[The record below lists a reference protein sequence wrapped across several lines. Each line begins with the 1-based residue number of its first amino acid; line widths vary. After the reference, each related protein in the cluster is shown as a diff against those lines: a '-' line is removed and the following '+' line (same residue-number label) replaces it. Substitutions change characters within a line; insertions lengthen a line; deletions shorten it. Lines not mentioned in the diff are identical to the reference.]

1 MEKSKRKNK
10 KGVISEE
17 DISTLL
23 QRYTATTILVL
34 LQEVAQFDGVKID
47 WNALAK
53 KTTTG
58 ISNAREFQVL
68 WRHLSYR
75 HMLPEKFDDGAHPL
89 DDDSDLDSE
98 LEAFPSVTSEAS
110 SEAAACVKVL
120 IASGIPSHP
129 NSAAGMNITVPV
141 SIQKLS
147 LPAASFGGGAD
158 VIDANGSGSGTF
170 PPRRKRKPWSEAED
184 MELISAMQKF

>member
-89 DDDSDLDSE
+89 VCS
-98 LEAFPSVTSEAS
+98 T
-110 SEAAACVKVL
+110 
-120 IASGIPSHP
+120 
-129 NSAAGMNITVPV
+129 
-141 SIQKLS
+141 S
-147 LPAASFGGGAD
+147 LP
-158 VIDANGSGSGTF
+158 
-170 PPRRKRKPWSEAED
+170 
-184 MELISAMQKF
+184 